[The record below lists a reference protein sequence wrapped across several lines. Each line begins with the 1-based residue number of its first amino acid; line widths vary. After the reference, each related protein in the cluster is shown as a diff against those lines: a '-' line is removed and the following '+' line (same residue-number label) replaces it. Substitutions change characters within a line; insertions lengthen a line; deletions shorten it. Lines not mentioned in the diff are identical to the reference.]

1 MLKEISFNEYSKEL
15 IEQLPKGAFLTVK
28 SGDKVNTMSIGWG
41 TIGVIWNKP
50 IFTIAVRYSRYTY
63 QLLENATEFTV
74 SIPLKK
80 DMKKEISYCGTKSGR
95 DVDKFKDCN
104 LTAKKGKNVD
114 TPIIEECNLHYECK
128 IVYKQAMEPGLISKE
143 IKDSAY
149 SNGNYHVLY
158 YGEIVGS
165 YIKE

>member
-41 TIGVIWNKP
+41 AIGVIWNKP
-50 IFTIAVRYSRYTY
+50 TFTIAVRYSRYTY

-80 DMKKEISYCGTKSGR
+80 DMKKELSYCGTKSGR

-114 TPIIEECNLHYECK
+114 TPIIEECDLHYECK